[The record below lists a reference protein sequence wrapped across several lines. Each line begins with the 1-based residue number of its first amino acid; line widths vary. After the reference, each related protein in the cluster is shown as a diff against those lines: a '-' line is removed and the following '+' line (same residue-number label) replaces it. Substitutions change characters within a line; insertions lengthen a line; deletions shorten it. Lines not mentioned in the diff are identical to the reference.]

1 MTRDT
6 LVLDSQPWSVSIIMV
21 AAILCVA
28 GTGLMLIGG
37 GVILPGTLLLGL
49 GCPVLFLF
57 LLTLA
62 RRNQLV
68 LDRRANELRH
78 RRRTLLGY
86 GERVLPL
93 DRLERAIVQ
102 DLPDTE
108 GRSCRLAYVLRPGAE
123 QGPWLFTWA
132 FSSGPPVRR
141 AADLINDWL
150 RGGVAPSAARVDSVG
165 PSG

>member
-1 MTRDT
+1 MSPDV
-6 LVLDSQPWSVSIIMV
+6 LVIDSQPWAVSIVMA
-21 AAILCVA
+21 AAIVGVA
-28 GTGLMLIGG
+28 GTGMMLMGG
-37 GVILPGTLLLGL
+37 GVILPGALLLGL
-49 GCPVLFLF
+49 GCPMLLLF

-86 GERVLPL
+86 GESVLPL
-93 DRLERAIVQ
+93 DRLDRVIVQ

-108 GRSCRLAYVLRPGAE
+108 GRNCRLAYVLRSGAE
-123 QGPWLFTWA
+123 KRPCLFTWT

-150 RGGVAPSAARVDSVG
+150 RGGVAPSAPCVDSGG
-165 PSG
+165 PRS